1 VIEHTFESFEGGV
14 EVTKRYREQLEEV
27 ECDGDRPQAFAWR
40 GQRYQVVQ
48 VLGHWREDP
57 GWWRRANGGPVRIEQ
72 SDLWRVEA
80 RHRAG
85 PGGRKSNG
93 ASAGRGVYELV
104 CHGGAWRLDRIWD

>member
-1 VIEHTFESFEGGV
+1 
-14 EVTKRYREQLEEV
+14 VTKRYREQLEEV

-40 GQRYQVVQ
+40 GQRYQVLQ

-57 GWWRRANGGPVRIEQ
+57 GWWRRANGGAVRIEQ

-80 RHRAG
+80 R
-85 PGGRKSNG
+85 NG
-93 ASAGRGVYELV
+93 SPTSRGVYELV